1 MVDKITIAIVTI
13 SALLIAVGIIISSL
27 TGGGGGTAPLQ
38 QQQSFAQIQELT
50 ESSVS
55 DFFNNHGYIVRLYEF
70 RQDNG
75 DLIIYAE
82 RTNRSVTPIPPSPAE
97 ID

>member
-1 MVDKITIAIVTI
+1 MNKITIAVVTI
-13 SALLIAVGIIISSL
+13 SALLIAVGIIISL
-27 TGGGGGTAPLQ
+27 TAGTAQQQ

-55 DFFNNHGYIVRLYEF
+55 DFFNNHGYIVSLYEF

>member
-1 MVDKITIAIVTI
+1 MDKITIAVI
-13 SALLIAVGIIISSL
+13 SVSGLLIAVAIIISL
-27 TGGGGGTAPLQ
+27 TAGGTAAQQQQ
-38 QQQSFAQIQELT
+38 QQQSFAQVQELT

>member
-1 MVDKITIAIVTI
+1 MDKITIAVL
-13 SALLIAVGIIISSL
+13 SLSGLLIAVGIIISL
-27 TGGGGGTAPLQ
+27 TAGGTAAQQ
-38 QQQSFAQIQELT
+38 QQQSSAQIQELT

-55 DFFNNHGYIVRLYEF
+55 DFFNNHGYIVRLHEF

>member
-1 MVDKITIAIVTI
+1 MDKITIAVVAI
-13 SALLIAVGIIISSL
+13 SALLVAVGIIISL
-27 TGGGGGTAPLQ
+27 TAGGTA
-38 QQQSFAQIQELT
+38 QQQSSAQIQELT

-55 DFFNNHGYIVRLYEF
+55 DFFNNHGYIVSLYEF

>member
-1 MVDKITIAIVTI
+1 MDKITIAVI
-13 SALLIAVGIIISSL
+13 SVSGLLIAVGIIISL
-27 TGGGGGTAPLQ
+27 TASGTAAQQQ

>member
-1 MVDKITIAIVTI
+1 MDKITIAVIGV
-13 SALLIAVGIIISSL
+13 SGLLIAVGIIISL
-27 TGGGGGTAPLQ
+27 TAGGTAAQQ

-75 DLIIYAE
+75 DLMIYAE
-82 RTNRSVTPIPPSPAE
+82 RTNRSVTSIPPSLAE

>member
-1 MVDKITIAIVTI
+1 MDKITIAVI
-13 SALLIAVGIIISSL
+13 SVSGLLIAVGIILSL
-27 TGGGGGTAPLQ
+27 TAGGTAAQQ

>member
-1 MVDKITIAIVTI
+1 MDKITIAVI
-13 SALLIAVGIIISSL
+13 SVSGLLIAVGIIISL
-27 TGGGGGTAPLQ
+27 TAGGGTAAQQ

>member
-1 MVDKITIAIVTI
+1 MDKITIAVI
-13 SALLIAVGIIISSL
+13 SVSGLLIAVGIILSL
-27 TGGGGGTAPLQ
+27 TAGGTAAQQ

-50 ESSVS
+50 ESSLS

>member
-1 MVDKITIAIVTI
+1 MNKITIGVVTI
-13 SALLIAVGIIISSL
+13 SALLIAVGIIISL
-27 TGGGGGTAPLQ
+27 TAGTAQ

-55 DFFNNHGYIVRLYEF
+55 DFFNNHGYVVSLYEF

>member
-1 MVDKITIAIVTI
+1 MDKITIAVI
-13 SALLIAVGIIISSL
+13 SVSGLLIAVGIIISL
-27 TGGGGGTAPLQ
+27 TAGGTAAQQ

-55 DFFNNHGYIVRLYEF
+55 DFFNNHGYIMRLYEF

>member
-1 MVDKITIAIVTI
+1 MDKITIAVVTI
-13 SALLIAVGIIISSL
+13 SALLIAVGIIISL
-27 TGGGGGTAPLQ
+27 TAGTAQQ
-38 QQQSFAQIQELT
+38 QQQSFGQIQELT

-55 DFFNNHGYIVRLYEF
+55 DFFNNHGYIVSLYEF

>member
-1 MVDKITIAIVTI
+1 MDKITIAVI
-13 SALLIAVGIIISSL
+13 SVSGLLIAVGIIISL
-27 TGGGGGTAPLQ
+27 TAGGTAAQQQ

-55 DFFNNHGYIVRLYEF
+55 DFFNNHGYIVRLHEF

>member
-1 MVDKITIAIVTI
+1 MDKITIAVI
-13 SALLIAVGIIISSL
+13 SVSGLLIAVGIIISLS
-27 TGGGGGTAPLQ
+27 GGGGGTAAQQ

-55 DFFNNHGYIVRLYEF
+55 DFFNNHGYIMRLYEF

>member
-1 MVDKITIAIVTI
+1 MNKITIAIVTI
-13 SALLIAVGIIISSL
+13 TAILIAVGTIISL
-27 TGGGGGTAPLQ
+27 TEDGGTA
-38 QQQSFAQIQELT
+38 QQQSIAQTQELT

-55 DFFNNHGYIVRLYEF
+55 DFFKNYGYIVRLYEF

-75 DLIIYAE
+75 DLIIYAD
-82 RTNRSVTPIPPSPAE
+82 RTNHSVTPIPPSLAE

>member
-1 MVDKITIAIVTI
+1 LG
-13 SALLIAVGIIISSL
+13 SGLLIAVGIIISL
-27 TGGGGGTAPLQ
+27 TAGDGTATQ

>member
-1 MVDKITIAIVTI
+1 MDKITIAVI
-13 SALLIAVGIIISSL
+13 SVSGLLIAVGIIISL
-27 TGGGGGTAPLQ
+27 TAGGTAA
-38 QQQSFAQIQELT
+38 QQQSFTQIQELT

-55 DFFNNHGYIVRLYEF
+55 DFFNNHGYIMRLYEF
-70 RQDNG
+70 REDNG

>member
-1 MVDKITIAIVTI
+1 MDKITIAVI
-13 SALLIAVGIIISSL
+13 SVSGLLIAVGIIISL
-27 TGGGGGTAPLQ
+27 AAGGTAE

-70 RQDNG
+70 RQDDG
-75 DLIIYAE
+75 DL
-82 RTNRSVTPIPPSPAE
+82 
-97 ID
+97 

>member
-1 MVDKITIAIVTI
+1 MDKITIAVI
-13 SALLIAVGIIISSL
+13 SLSGLLIAVGIIISL
-27 TGGGGGTAPLQ
+27 TAGGTAAQQ

>member
-1 MVDKITIAIVTI
+1 MNKITIVIVTI
-13 SALLIAVGIIISSL
+13 SALLIAVGIIISL
-27 TGGGGGTAPLQ
+27 TGYGGTA
-38 QQQSFAQIQELT
+38 QQQSFAQTQELT

-55 DFFNNHGYIVRLYEF
+55 DFFNNYGYIVRLYEF

-75 DLIIYAE
+75 DLIIYAD
-82 RTNRSVTPIPPSPAE
+82 RTNRSVTPIPPSLAE

>member
-1 MVDKITIAIVTI
+1 MDKITIAIVTI
-13 SALLIAVGIIISSL
+13 SALLIAVGIIMSSL
-27 TGGGGGTAPLQ
+27 TAGGGTAQQ

-55 DFFNNHGYIVRLYEF
+55 DFFNNHGYIVRLY
-70 RQDNG
+70 

>member
-1 MVDKITIAIVTI
+1 MVDKITIAVI
-13 SALLIAVGIIISSL
+13 SVSGLLIAVGIIISLAAS
-27 TGGGGGTAPLQ
+27 GGTAAQ

-55 DFFNNHGYIVRLYEF
+55 DFFNNHGYIVRLHEF

>member
-1 MVDKITIAIVTI
+1 MNKITVAVVTI
-13 SALLIAVGIIISSL
+13 SALLVAVGIIISL
-27 TGGGGGTAPLQ
+27 TAGGTAQ

-50 ESSVS
+50 EPSVS

-82 RTNRSVTPIPPSPAE
+82 RTNSSVTPIPPSPAE

>member
-1 MVDKITIAIVTI
+1 MNKITIAIVTI

-27 TGGGGGTAPLQ
+27 TGGGTAQQ

>member
-1 MVDKITIAIVTI
+1 MDKITIAVI
-13 SALLIAVGIIISSL
+13 SVSGLLIAVGIIISL
-27 TGGGGGTAPLQ
+27 TAGGTAAQQ
-38 QQQSFAQIQELT
+38 QQQSFAQIQELK

>member
-1 MVDKITIAIVTI
+1 MDKITIAVIGV
-13 SALLIAVGIIISSL
+13 SGLLIAVGIIISL
-27 TGGGGGTAPLQ
+27 TAGSGGTAAQQQ

-50 ESSVS
+50 EPSVS

>member
-1 MVDKITIAIVTI
+1 MNKITIAIVAI
-13 SALLIAVGIIISSL
+13 SALLIAVGIIMSSL
-27 TGGGGGTAPLQ
+27 TGDGGTAQEQ
-38 QQQSFAQIQELT
+38 QQQSFAQVQEELT

>member
-1 MVDKITIAIVTI
+1 MNKITIAVVTI
-13 SALLIAVGIIISSL
+13 SALLIAVGIIISL
-27 TGGGGGTAPLQ
+27 TAGTAQQQQ

-55 DFFNNHGYIVRLYEF
+55 DFFNNHGYIVSLYEF

>member
-1 MVDKITIAIVTI
+1 MDKITIAVI
-13 SALLIAVGIIISSL
+13 SVSGLLIAVGIIISL
-27 TGGGGGTAPLQ
+27 TAGGTAAQQ

>member
-1 MVDKITIAIVTI
+1 MDKITIAVI
-13 SALLIAVGIIISSL
+13 SVSGLLIAVGIIISL
-27 TGGGGGTAPLQ
+27 TGGGGTAQQ

-55 DFFNNHGYIVRLYEF
+55 DFFNNHGYIMRLYEF

>member
-1 MVDKITIAIVTI
+1 MNKITIAIVAI
-13 SALLIAVGIIISSL
+13 SALLIAVGIIMSSL
-27 TGGGGGTAPLQ
+27 TGDGGTAQEQ

>member
-1 MVDKITIAIVTI
+1 MDKITIAVI
-13 SALLIAVGIIISSL
+13 SLSGLLIAVGIIISL
-27 TGGGGGTAPLQ
+27 TAGGGTAAQQ
-38 QQQSFAQIQELT
+38 QQQSFAQVQELT

-55 DFFNNHGYIVRLYEF
+55 DFFNNHAYIVRLYEF